1 MFRILSV
8 SLLSL
13 LLCAS
18 VAFAEKPLVVASDP
32 TFPPNEMLNKDKEIV
47 GFSIDYI
54 KAVGKEAGFD
64 VQVKNIAWDG
74 IFAALASNQ
83 VDVIA
88 ASVSITDKRKK
99 AMLFTDP
106 YYELHQAVVL
116 PLGKEIKSLEELA
129 GKKVGGQI
137 GTSAMVQTIPA
148 SKVKMI
154 VKTYDEVGLAFEDLA
169 KGNLDAV
176 MCDDPVAKYYANTK
190 EEYRDKFHIA
200 LVTGDPEYYG
210 FALRKNDKE
219 LAEKLN
225 AGIKAV
231 REKGIED
238 QINEKW
244 FGKKVE
250 EADEGISME
259 EGRRDLSG
267 ERSLLPS
274 SNSSPPPPKTFVLIE
289 SLPSAFP
296 VSARW
301 GDSIF
306 LIGEQ
311 SIGKAAS

>member
-1 MFRILSV
+1 MFRTLAV

-116 PLGKEIKSLEELA
+116 PLGKEIKDLEELA
-129 GKKVGGQI
+129 GKRVGGQI
-137 GTSAMVQTIPA
+137 GTTAMVQTIPA
-148 SKVKMI
+148 SKIKMI

-169 KGNLDAV
+169 KGNIDAV
-176 MCDDPVAKYYANTK
+176 ICDDPVAKFYANK
-190 EEYRDKFHIA
+190 RQEYAGKLKVAFITDDVEF
-200 LVTGDPEYYG
+200 YG
-210 FALRKNDKE
+210 FAVRKSDTDLVK
-219 LAEKLN
+219 KLN
-225 AGIKAV
+225 EGIKAV
-231 REKGIED
+231 KEKGID
-238 QINEKW
+238 KQVVEKW
-244 FGKKVE
+244 
-250 EADEGISME
+250 
-259 EGRRDLSG
+259 
-267 ERSLLPS
+267 
-274 SNSSPPPPKTFVLIE
+274 
-289 SLPSAFP
+289 
-296 VSARW
+296 
-301 GDSIF
+301 
-306 LIGEQ
+306 
-311 SIGKAAS
+311 IGK

>member
-1 MFRILSV
+1 MFRTLAV

-116 PLGKEIKSLEELA
+116 PLGKTISSLDELA

-137 GTSAMVQTIPA
+137 GTSAIVQTIPQ
-148 SKVKMI
+148 SGVKAV

-200 LVTGDPEYYG
+200 LVTGTPEYYG
-210 FALRKNDKE
+210 FALRKGDTE
-219 LAEKLN
+219 LLEKLN

-231 REKGIED
+231 KEKGIEK

-244 FGKKVE
+244 FGKQAE
-250 EADEGISME
+250 
-259 EGRRDLSG
+259 
-267 ERSLLPS
+267 
-274 SNSSPPPPKTFVLIE
+274 
-289 SLPSAFP
+289 
-296 VSARW
+296 
-301 GDSIF
+301 
-306 LIGEQ
+306 
-311 SIGKAAS
+311 

>member
-1 MFRILSV
+1 MFRTLAV

-116 PLGKEIKSLEELA
+116 PLGKDIKDLEELA
-129 GKKVGGQI
+129 GKRVGGQI
-137 GTSAMVQTIPA
+137 GTTAMVQTIPA
-148 SKVKMI
+148 SKIKMI

-169 KGNLDAV
+169 KGNIDAV
-176 MCDDPVAKYYANTK
+176 ICDDPVAKFYANK
-190 EEYRDKFHIA
+190 KQEYAGKLKVAFITDDVEF
-200 LVTGDPEYYG
+200 YG
-210 FALRKNDKE
+210 FAVRKSDTALVK
-219 LAEKLN
+219 KLN
-225 AGIKAV
+225 EGIKAV
-231 REKGIED
+231 KEKGID
-238 QINEKW
+238 KQVVEKW
-244 FGKKVE
+244 
-250 EADEGISME
+250 
-259 EGRRDLSG
+259 
-267 ERSLLPS
+267 
-274 SNSSPPPPKTFVLIE
+274 
-289 SLPSAFP
+289 
-296 VSARW
+296 
-301 GDSIF
+301 
-306 LIGEQ
+306 
-311 SIGKAAS
+311 IGK